1 MKTLIIAPHAD
12 DETLGLGGTLLK
24 RSSKKGNKLYWLLI
38 TEPQS
43 PDYSQKFPSIIRKLD
58 IFRAE

>member
-24 RSSKKGNKLYWLLI
+24 EI
-38 TEPQS
+38 
-43 PDYSQKFPSIIRKLD
+43 QKRQ
-58 IFRAE
+58 